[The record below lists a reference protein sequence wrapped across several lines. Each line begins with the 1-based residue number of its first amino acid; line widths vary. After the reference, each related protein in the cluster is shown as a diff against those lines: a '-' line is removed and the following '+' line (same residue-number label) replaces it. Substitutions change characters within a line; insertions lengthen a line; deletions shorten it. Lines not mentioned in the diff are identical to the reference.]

1 MEIDT
6 SACKTV
12 MHKLVYNRKFSN
24 VQLNDPHFKL
34 TSVYGENLS
43 ILGTFNCTVVRNDIK
58 RKLPAVLFEYG
69 QKSILNLVSSEGLK
83 PVKEKIKAILDA
95 PSPTSVTPLKSYL
108 GLLNY
113 GKFLPRLCE
122 EYDLLKVDTPFKWS
136 KYCQN
141 AFEKSKTL
149 LTENSLLVHYNPTKQ
164 LFVTCD
170 ASNADALSRL
180 PLQQELDIPDQ
191 LNSYSFEATVP
202 LSHREISIATEKD
215 SLLLKIKEFVLK
227 GWPYKI
233 TDGQKPYFK
242 RRTELTVEQGCI
254 LWGTRIVIP
263 ESMQQAILKLFDE
276 GHNGIVYSK
285 MLVRNTA
292 SKWLD
297 VHIMSGTNALQ
308 TVETLCKTF
317 AIVGFP
323 FELVS
328 DNGPHLSSS
337 EFVKFLQEN
346 GINPPYYPQSNGI
359 AERHIQT
366 IKKH

>member
-58 RKLPAVLFEYG
+58 RKLPVVVVDSPNEFKSLMGRYWIDGNSMEECFNQLCKVLGRKTEYNAVLFEYG

-141 AFEKSKTL
+141 AFEK
-149 LTENSLLVHYNPTKQ
+149 
-164 LFVTCD
+164 
-170 ASNADALSRL
+170 
-180 PLQQELDIPDQ
+180 
-191 LNSYSFEATVP
+191 
-202 LSHREISIATEKD
+202 
-215 SLLLKIKEFVLK
+215 
-227 GWPYKI
+227 
-233 TDGQKPYFK
+233 
-242 RRTELTVEQGCI
+242 
-254 LWGTRIVIP
+254 
-263 ESMQQAILKLFDE
+263 
-276 GHNGIVYSK
+276 
-285 MLVRNTA
+285 NTA

-323 FELVS
+323 FELRNGLETQRNEDMLDMGGTGEMKYPGRTKTSTEPRQLEVS
-328 DNGPHLSSS
+328 VLTTSRD
-337 EFVKFLQEN
+337 
-346 GINPPYYPQSNGI
+346 
-359 AERHIQT
+359 
-366 IKKH
+366 